1 MEAEKKAENDDSSAP
16 ERGAKRVPPSHR
28 LPRVLRGN
36 VFICVLLSLAPIA
49 GVLHVAG
56 LVHLLHLR
64 VSAEELC
71 YRSSMPLIGCVLLT
85 PMVCLLLRILR
96 RMMKKLPYRR
106 LVLLVG
112 SGLLLGFCMLALP
125 GERGLWLGAGIILW
139 GLLLRRLI
147 RLSTGSRTGQSWWRD
162 SRLSCILLAYLP
174 AGVIL
179 QASEG
184 QADLLVFVL
193 HPLILG
199 VLYLLTYCAQG
210 YRGGSNPVR
219 RVLFVLAVSCLSAGA
234 FMCMC
239 SVSNFYV
246 VYMLGLSPIAILL
259 LYLLENRQMLSRTAR

>member
-49 GVLHVAG
+49 GVLHVAI
-56 LVHLLHLR
+56 LSHLLHLR

-71 YRSSMPLIGCVLLT
+71 YCSLMPLIGCVLLT
-85 PMVCLLLRILR
+85 PAVCLLLRILR
-96 RMMKKLPYRR
+96 RMMKKIPHRR
-106 LVLLVG
+106 YVLMFGGVLLLCFC
-112 SGLLLGFCMLALP
+112 LLLLP
-125 GERGLWLGAGIILW
+125 GERGLWLGVGIILW
-139 GLLLRRLI
+139 GLLLRRLV
-147 RLSTGSRTGQSWWRD
+147 RLSTGSRTGWSRWRD

-219 RVLFVLAVSCLSAGA
+219 RVLFVLAVSCLTTCA
-234 FMCMC
+234 FMCVC
-239 SVSNFYV
+239 PVGGFSE
-246 VYMLGLSPIAILL
+246 VYMSGLSPIAILL
-259 LYLLENRQMLSRTAR
+259 LYLLENRQKISRTVR

>member
-1 MEAEKKAENDDSSAP
+1 MEAEKNAENDDSPAP
-16 ERGAKRVPPSHR
+16 KGPAKRVPPPYR
-28 LPRVLRGN
+28 LFRALRGN

-49 GVLHVAG
+49 GVLHVAI
-56 LVHLLHLR
+56 LSHLLHLR

-71 YRSSMPLIGCVLLT
+71 YCSLMPLIGCVLLT
-85 PMVCLLLRILR
+85 PAVCLLLRILR
-96 RMMKKLPYRR
+96 RMMKKIPHRR
-106 LVLLVG
+106 YVLMFGGVLLLCFC
-112 SGLLLGFCMLALP
+112 LLLLP

-147 RLSTGSRTGQSWWRD
+147 RLSTGCRTGWSRWRD

-239 SVSNFYV
+239 SVSNYYV

>member
-1 MEAEKKAENDDSSAP
+1 MESEKKAVNDDSPMRKRMAT
-16 ERGAKRVPPSHR
+16 RVPSVRR
-28 LPRVLRGN
+28 LPRALRGN
-36 VFICVLLSLAPIA
+36 VFICVLLSLTPIA
-49 GVLHVAG
+49 GALHVAI
-56 LVHLLHLR
+56 LSHWLHLR

-71 YRSSMPLIGCVLLT
+71 YRSCMPLIGCVLLT
-85 PMVCLLLRILR
+85 PVVLLLLRMLR
-96 RMMKKLPYRR
+96 RMMKKLPHRR
-106 LVLLVG
+106 LVLLFCG
-112 SGLLLGFCMLALP
+112 GLLLCACLLALP

-147 RLSTGSRTGQSWWRD
+147 RLSTGSRTGQSRWRD

-179 QASEG
+179 QASEM
-184 QADLLVFVL
+184 QADLLAFVL
-193 HPLILG
+193 HPFMLG

-210 YRGGSNPVR
+210 YRGGSNSVR
-219 RVLFVLAVSCLSAGA
+219 RVLFVLAVSLLSTSA

-239 SVSNFYV
+239 SVSSFYE